1 MKLLSDH
8 LPSDGASTRLRRFQA
23 GDLARF
29 QAYRSDPELAR
40 FQGWCTMTEDDARG
54 FVDEMAAVAR
64 LVPGDWVQLA
74 IADAATD
81 QLIGDVGLYLAA
93 DGCEAE
99 VGFTLCR
106 EAQGQGHAT
115 AAAMLATRLLF
126 ECSKADR
133 VRGVTDARNAASI
146 RVLERAGFVK
156 VGEQRAV
163 FKGEACVEFVYV
175 THRAARRPSLH
186 GRAGLSSPQVN
197 HGAARTR
204 RGRP

>member
-1 MKLLSDH
+1 MGPPRAFADFRPVISR
-8 LPSDGASTRLRRFQA
+8 GAK
-23 GDLARF
+23 
-29 QAYRSDPELAR
+29 P
-40 FQGWCTMTEDDARG
+40 
-54 FVDEMAAVAR
+54 
-64 LVPGDWVQLA
+64 
-74 IADAATD
+74 
-81 QLIGDVGLYLAA
+81 
-93 DGCEAE
+93 
-99 VGFTLCR
+99 
-106 EAQGQGHAT
+106 
-115 AAAMLATRLLF
+115 
-126 ECSKADR
+126 ADR